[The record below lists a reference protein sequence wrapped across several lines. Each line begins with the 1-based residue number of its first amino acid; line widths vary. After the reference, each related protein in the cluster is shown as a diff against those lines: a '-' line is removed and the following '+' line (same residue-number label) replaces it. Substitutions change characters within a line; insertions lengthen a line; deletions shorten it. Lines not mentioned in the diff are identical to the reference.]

1 MNNSVIIKGNKY
13 GIVVVLDDKIPF
25 AQLRED
31 IANKFKSA
39 TKFFD
44 KANMAVSFEGRKLS
58 SEEERDVLD
67 IIAANSELNIVC
79 VIDNN
84 EIREQCFKKAV
95 EERLEEGRRQYKAGN
110 VTTFKTKEELNKF
123 LDTL

>member
-84 EIREQCFKKAV
+84 EIREQCFKKSC
-95 EERLEEGRRQYKAGN
+95 
-110 VTTFKTKEELNKF
+110 
-123 LDTL
+123 

>member
-84 EIREQCFKKAV
+84 ALKK
-95 EERLEEGRRQYKAGN
+95 LLKKGLRRFHHRPDSSIKEHYVPVRCLSLKAA
-110 VTTFKTKEELNKF
+110 L
-123 LDTL
+123 

>member
-84 EIREQCFKKAV
+84 EGLRRFHHRPDSSIKEHSVPVRCLSLKAA
-95 EERLEEGRRQYKAGN
+95 L
-110 VTTFKTKEELNKF
+110 
-123 LDTL
+123 

>member
-95 EERLEEGRRQYKAGN
+95 EELSLIHISEPTRPY
-110 VTTFKTKEELNKF
+110 
-123 LDTL
+123 